1 MKEIVIYLL
10 AINLITF
17 IAMGIDKAK
26 SKRGS
31 RRIPEKR
38 LFLLAILGGALG
50 GVVAMKAWRHK
61 TKHAAFVIGF
71 PSILIINIV
80 CVYCVIQLQ

>member
-38 LFLLAILGGALG
+38 LFVFAGLGGALG
-50 GVVAMKAWRHK
+50 GIVAMKVWRHK
-61 TKHAAFVIGF
+61 TKHGAFVIGF
-71 PSILIINIV
+71 PLLLLLNMV
-80 CVYCVIQLQ
+80 CVYELLQL